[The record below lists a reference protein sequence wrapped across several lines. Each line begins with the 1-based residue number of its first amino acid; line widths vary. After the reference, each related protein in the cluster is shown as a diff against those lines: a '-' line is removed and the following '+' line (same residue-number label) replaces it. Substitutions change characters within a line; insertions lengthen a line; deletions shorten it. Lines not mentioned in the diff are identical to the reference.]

1 LIGHFLHNPK
11 RRIAMSHFTKLRT
24 RITAADGLMKALADI
39 GFKNVEA
46 HETAQHLYGY
56 QGDVRPQTA
65 EVIVRRKY
73 IGGASNDIGFK
84 RQADGTFEAIISEYD
99 RHKYSQAWLDR
110 LTQRYAYLVARAKLA
125 EQGFDLVSE
134 KAQEGERI
142 HLVLR
147 RMV

>member
-1 LIGHFLHNPK
+1 
-11 RRIAMSHFTKLRT
+11 MSHFTKLRT
-24 RITAADGLMKALADI
+24 RITNADGLVKALADA
-39 GFKNVEA
+39 GFKKVETR
-46 HETAQHLYGY
+46 ETAQHLYGY

-73 IGGASNDIGFK
+73 VGQASNDIGFK

-99 RHKYSQAWLDR
+99 RKKYSQQWLDR
-110 LTQRYAYLVARAKLA
+110 LTQLYAYHVARAKLA

-134 KAQEGERI
+134 ETREGGMV

-147 RMV
+147 RTV